1 MRNIFDQYK
10 HPENR
15 LSHALAVCL
24 NEDRPL
30 LGEFVSWV
38 GGAAPASNVDL
49 LVVEQRLPGDL
60 PESEEETERRGL
72 PDIVIHD
79 DESWCILIESKIQ
92 AKLTGDQLDRH
103 SRTLR
108 RRGFEW
114 ITCVA
119 LTKADKAMP
128 PKVQGRTWCGLYEW
142 LGRAGRSREWPERL
156 RSYLRVAEV
165 RLAHEEYLTEGTLTM
180 FDGFPFSKDNSYT
193 YGEGKR
199 LIKLA
204 MGEIRKS
211 PDLRKLGMDP
221 KAPGR
226 KKITGTRGRGVWD
239 YLSLTERPRRG
250 GFTSYPH
257 LTLGVNDEG
266 LNVAVT
272 IPNGV
277 APCVRKKLAALSD
290 DEYAKM
296 NALILRRAQPII
308 GRDGRVDAY
317 AVQRHHLSRSAPAI
331 EDARVYFRLE
341 TSQERGSGR
350 IKPQPK
356 WARLFSELI
365 KEKRAN
371 IQFGYQVKLPWGT
384 PGLESRKAV
393 GIIADTWCAMKP
405 LLDVVRG

>member
-1 MRNIFDQYK
+1 MRNLFDQYR

-24 NEDRPL
+24 NEDRRL
-30 LGEFVSWV
+30 LGDFVRWV
-38 GGAAPASNVDL
+38 GSAVPARNGEL
-49 LVVEQRLPGDL
+49 IIIEQRLPGDPPGL
-60 PESEEETERRGL
+60 DEEIEQQGL

-79 DESWCILIESKIQ
+79 DESWCILVESKIQ
-92 AKLTGDQLDRH
+92 ARLSQNQLERH
-103 SRTLR
+103 ARTLR
-108 RRGFEW
+108 RRGFERLN
-114 ITCVA
+114 CVA
-119 LTKADKAMP
+119 LTKADTP
-128 PKVQGRTWCGLYEW
+128 LPVSVQGRTWCGLYEW
-142 LGRAGRSREWPERL
+142 LGKAGRGREWPERL

-165 RLAHEEYLTEGTLTM
+165 RLAREEYLTEGTLTM
-180 FDGFPFSKDNSYT
+180 FDGFPFSKDNPYT

-204 MGEIRKS
+204 MAELRKS
-211 PDLRKLGMDP
+211 KDLRKLGMDP

-226 KKITGTRGRGVWD
+226 QKITGSRGRGVWD
-239 YLSLTERPRRG
+239 YLSLTERPQRG

-277 APCVRKKLAALSD
+277 VPYVRRQLAALSN
-290 DEYAKM
+290 DELAKM
-296 NALILRRAQPII
+296 NGLILRRAQLTI
-308 GRDGRVDAY
+308 GRDSRVEAY
-317 AVQRHHLSRSAPAI
+317 AVQRHHVSRSAPAT

-341 TSQERGSGR
+341 TSQGRSGG
-350 IKPQPK
+350 KVHPQPK

-365 KEKRAN
+365 KEKRGN
-371 IQFGYQVKLPWGT
+371 IQFGYLIKLPWGS
-384 PGLESRKAV
+384 PGLESSKAL
-393 GIIADTWCAMKP
+393 GIIANGWCAMRP